1 MRGKMN
7 RKEYKLPNGRTA
19 VFEYDDNGVGR
30 ISLEALDI
38 LMGNYERNCWI
49 PVTERLPEELEEVN
63 ITWINT
69 APEPYYDFIK
79 GKPFTGTAVYHK
91 GRWYWYS
98 AVCNDYLAEYGI
110 SPNDT
115 MDECI
120 NVIAWMPLPEP
131 YKEEQE

>member
-49 PVTERLPEELEEVN
+49 PVTERLPEAEEMG
-63 ITWINT
+63 
-69 APEPYYDFIK
+69 D
-79 GKPFTGTAVYHK
+79 TGVIATVVGEEGNVTYRHDIVPDAWYENGSWHVYGVRLK
-91 GRWYWYS
+91 NAR
-98 AVCNDYLAEYGI
+98 
-110 SPNDT
+110 
-115 MDECI
+115 
-120 NVIAWMPLPEP
+120 VIAWMPLPEP